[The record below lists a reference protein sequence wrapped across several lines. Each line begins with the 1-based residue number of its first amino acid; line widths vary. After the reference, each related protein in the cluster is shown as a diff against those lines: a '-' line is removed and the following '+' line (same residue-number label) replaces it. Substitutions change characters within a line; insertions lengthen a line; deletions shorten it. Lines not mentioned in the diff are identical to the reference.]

1 MPDGLRFAGHG
12 SFSLERS
19 GSVFV
24 LDAQGPWNLETFA
37 AYAKA
42 AHPPVGAQLHPFGG
56 YVAVSGEAL
65 MTPEVVPHWR
75 RSNALLASAG
85 LAAVAYHF
93 LDDAGRSVYQD
104 VFRLALGEAPFSVRF
119 VDSRTS
125 ALSWLAELGFSP
137 A

>member
-1 MPDGLRFAGHG
+1 MGTELRFAGHG
-12 SFSLERS
+12 SFALERS

-24 LDAQGPWNLETFA
+24 LAAQGPWNIETFE

-42 AHPPVGAQLHPFGG
+42 AHPPAGAVLPPFGG

-93 LDDAGRSVYQD
+93 LDDAGRNVYQD
-104 VFRLALGEAPFSVRF
+104 VFRLALGEAPFKVRF
-119 VDSRTS
+119 VDSRAS
-125 ALSWLAELGFSP
+125 ALSWLAEVGFSP